1 MKNKNLFL
9 TLCLMAMTV
18 FSFAQV
24 QKIDNLQVNTT
35 MTPPVV
41 TKVQMDALTPTAG
54 LMVYCTDC
62 SPKWLYVADGS
73 SFATIDGG
81 LAAGVTLAAGEILS
95 HTGKIWMDKNLGAT
109 QVATSST
116 DAASYGDLY
125 QWGRKDDGHQIRTS
139 ATAAGPVASGS
150 EGATFITVAA
160 APNDWLSTQNSSR
173 WFGDEAVDDP
183 CPAGYRVP
191 SDYEWQEERNTWATK
206 NSAGAFTAL
215 KLPVAGSRNGSIGTL
230 YNVGS
235 RGYYWSSTVSG
246 TNARHLYFY
255 SSNAYMFSYNRAFGY
270 SVRCIKD

>member
-73 SFATIDGG
+73 SFATIGGG
-81 LAAGVTLAAGEILS
+81 LTAGVILAAGEIFS
-95 HTGKIWMDKNLGAT
+95 PTGKIWMDKNLGAAS
-109 QVATSST
+109 VATSST

-125 QWGRKDDGHQIRTS
+125 QWGRNTDGHESRTS
-139 ATAAGPVASGS
+139 ATAAGPVATGT
-150 EGATFITVAA
+150 EGATFRTVSA
-160 APNDWLSTQNSSR
+160 APYDWLSTQDGNR
-173 WFGDEAVDDP
+173 WYGEASVNDP

-191 SDYEWQEERNTWATK
+191 SDYEWQAERNTWATK
-206 NSAGAFTAL
+206 NIAGAFTAL
-215 KLPVAGSRNGSIGTL
+215 KLPVAGGRNYSNGTL
-230 YNVGS
+230 NGVGS
-235 RGYYWSSTVSG
+235 YGSYWSSTVSG
-246 TNARHLYFY
+246 TYARYLEF
-255 SSNAYMFSYNRAFGY
+255 SSSIAYMFSHPRAHGY